1 MRKTRQLKHRD
12 IRITIYPKTG
22 ARIGKSTGKR
32 RKKRMSWSQA
42 GEFLN
47 RYDFAH
53 SGRHTVNQI
62 GKIAPG
68 IINWQHQTLII
79 LLKNELTRQSEQ
91 VGQKSKESHQK

>member
-1 MRKTRQLKHRD
+1 MRKTRQLKHGD

-47 RYDFAH
+47 RYDFSH

-62 GKIAPG
+62 GKIAPK
-68 IINWQHQTLII
+68 IIRGAIEELYKTPFRLLAILRKKQFNII
-79 LLKNELTRQSEQ
+79 KRKLFK
-91 VGQKSKESHQK
+91 

>member
-32 RKKRMSWSQA
+32 RKKRMSWS
-42 GEFLN
+42 
-47 RYDFAH
+47 
-53 SGRHTVNQI
+53 HTVNQI

-68 IINWQHQTLII
+68 IINRQHQTLII

>member
-1 MRKTRQLKHRD
+1 MEKALAKEE
-12 IRITIYPKTG
+12 
-22 ARIGKSTGKR
+22 
-32 RKKRMSWSQA
+32 KKRMSWSQA

-68 IINWQHQTLII
+68 IINRQHQTLII
-79 LLKNELTRQSEQ
+79 LLKNELNRQSEQ